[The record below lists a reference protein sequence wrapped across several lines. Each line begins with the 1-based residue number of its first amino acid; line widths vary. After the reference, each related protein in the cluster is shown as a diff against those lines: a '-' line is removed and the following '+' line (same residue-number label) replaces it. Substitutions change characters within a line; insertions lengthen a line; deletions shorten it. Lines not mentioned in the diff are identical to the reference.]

1 MNEYAE
7 AYDPKEPPLFTMG
20 FVIGFAVGIVVTLLV
35 MVVVWPAPAHAQRA
49 ASYAKQSSSGYPLVV
64 APPLVNAGAID
75 SANVAYLA
83 RFNDVTME
91 AAPWAQAVSGAPRAD
106 VPLMLRQLN
115 PRIRLWLYVLTG
127 DFWLTPAYKPQASDR
142 SAYRLIFDAI
152 NAGNGWLYGVDG
164 AQWWENYR
172 VNLADKATVVRLADV
187 YCKLV
192 GLRLWDGL
200 FMDDAHTSIAWTSK
214 PERRLDVERAGFAT
228 LAAMD
233 SARKVNVEYI
243 ISRVKAAGPCGFM
256 VATNGTG
263 PKPYNSN
270 VDFREGLGILI
281 SEAEA
286 TEWMATPGLHWLK
299 SEAWSPQEVE
309 AKRAM
314 LLRCANGRGIVS
326 LGADR
331 EWKPEIVR

>member
-1 MNEYAE
+1 MKA
-7 AYDPKEPPLFTMG
+7 A
-20 FVIGFAVGIVVTLLV
+20 ILLV
-35 MVVVWPAPAHAQRA
+35 ALVAGIYTATSEAQRA

-91 AAPWAQAVSGAPRAD
+91 AVPWAQGMNGAPRAD
-106 VPLMLRQLN
+106 VPLLLRQSN

-152 NAGNGWLYGVDG
+152 NAGNGWLYDVDG
-164 AQWWENYR
+164 AQWFENYR

-187 YCKLV
+187 YRSLV
-192 GLRLWDGL
+192 ALRLWDGL

-214 PERRLDVERAGFAT
+214 PGQRVLDVERAGFRS